1 MEQKKFIIERT
12 KEELKEKIKELI
24 DNKEEMKILSEE
36 NLERVKKY
44 SWEEQANKYKKFF
57 DMNLE

>member
-1 MEQKKFIIERT
+1 
-12 KEELKEKIKELI
+12 
-24 DNKEEMKILSEE
+24 MKILSEE

-57 DMNLE
+57 DMNLEQ